1 MQRLIDWQLSAES
14 LTDFAA
20 RLKSELDC
28 EVLIEEQALE
38 DLGVDVGL
46 ALQGELARI
55 SLQHALEHLL
65 HRHELDWTIKGRAL
79 VISTQES
86 IEQQMIVR
94 VYDVRDLVVTGN
106 FGQSDFETL
115 IEVMLSNVAAD
126 TWAENGGGQAE
137 VRSFH
142 FDELYALVVTQTFR
156 NHRQIAQLFSDIRQL
171 RGPNG
176 AAGQSAISWE
186 ELQSKLKLFAD
197 ESFADE
203 TSSES
208 ATAPDPLVL
217 RSPEFE
223 DAIARCNDFSFDLFR
238 NAARDTNSNQMLSGY
253 SAREMLALASYGA
266 KGATRRQFEQALR
279 LPNSRQTSA
288 MESLSIRSSVLG
300 KSSHGEFLV
309 ANSVW
314 IQSGLPLEIQFTSLA
329 ETFMNASI
337 KQVDFGA
344 IASTANEINRWAA
357 ANTRDRITKVIDEA
371 GIDAS
376 APCLLANAV
385 YFLGRWES
393 PFAKEQ
399 TEPSDF
405 RLTTGEAIQVP
416 TMHGQMEARGAIDK
430 DTGVTIG
437 ELFYGGNSKSM
448 VILLP
453 ADRPGA
459 LAELEQSL
467 THEKLRSWL
476 SDLPTGSI
484 QVEMPRFRF
493 QGNYDLNAAIA
504 ELGVRDAFDRSKAD
518 FSEIAPHGLF
528 LQQVRQITFI
538 QVDETGTEAAAF
550 TGGSFGGPMPAT
562 TDLFINRPF
571 LFLIRDV
578 KTGCILFVGRVVD
591 PRL

>member
-1 MQRLIDWQLSAES
+1 MQRQIDWQLSDES

-28 EVLIEEQALE
+28 EVLIEKQALE
-38 DLGVDVGL
+38 DLGVDAGWT
-46 ALQGELARI
+46 LQGELARI

-65 HRHELDWTIKGRAL
+65 HRHELDWTIEGRAL

-86 IEQQMIVR
+86 IEQQLIVR

-106 FGQSDFETL
+106 VGQTDFETL

-137 VRSFH
+137 VGSIH
-142 FDELYALVVTQTFR
+142 LDGLYALVVTQSFR

-176 AAGQSAISWE
+176 AAGQPAIGWE

-197 ESFADE
+197 ELSADE
-203 TSSES
+203 TSSEP
-208 ATAPDPLVL
+208 ATAPDPLML
-217 RSPEFE
+217 GSPAFE

-238 NAARDTNSNQMLSGY
+238 NASRDTNSNQMLSGY

-266 KGATRRQFEQALR
+266 NGTTRRQFEQALR

-288 MESLSIRSSVLG
+288 MESLSIRSSVFG

-314 IQSGLPLEIQFTSLA
+314 IQSGLPLENQFTSLA

-344 IASTANEINRWAA
+344 SASTANEINRWAA
-357 ANTRDRITKVIDEA
+357 ENTRDRITKVIDEA

-399 TEPSDF
+399 TEPSAF
-405 RLTTGEAIQVP
+405 RLTTGETIQVP
-416 TMHGQMEARGAIDK
+416 TMHGRMEARGAIDEE
-430 DTGVTIG
+430 TGVTIG
-437 ELFYGGNSKSM
+437 ELFYGDNSKSM

-453 ADRPGA
+453 ADRPGK
-459 LAELEQSL
+459 LEELEQSL
-467 THEKLRSWL
+467 THEKLQSWL
-476 SDLPTGSI
+476 RNLPIGTV
-484 QVEMPRFRF
+484 QVEMPRFSF
-493 QGNYDLNAAIA
+493 QGSYDLNTAIA
-504 ELGVRDAFDRSKAD
+504 ELGVRDAFDRAKAD
-518 FSEIAPHGLF
+518 FSGIAPRGLF

-538 QVDETGTEAAAF
+538 QVDETGTEAAAVT
-550 TGGSFGGPMPAT
+550 TGGFGGPTREA
-562 TDLFINRPF
+562 TDLILNRPF

-591 PRL
+591 PR